1 MNGFPFFISFGR
13 VEGIMSAENC
23 ATTSLA
29 QLDSQMPL
37 WLRHLAP
44 ELLQILLQSG
54 IVRFFSQGHGKPAIR
69 RR

>member
-1 MNGFPFFISFGR
+1 MT
-13 VEGIMSAENC
+13 AANC

-29 QLDSQMPL
+29 QLDSQLPL

-44 ELLQILLQSG
+44 EFLQILLQSW

>member
-1 MNGFPFFISFGR
+1 MNGFPFLLP
-13 VEGIMSAENC
+13 SAGLGEDDRRKLR

-44 ELLQILLQSG
+44 ELL
-54 IVRFFSQGHGKPAIR
+54 
-69 RR
+69 

>member
-1 MNGFPFFISFGR
+1 MSGFPFLFP
-13 VEGIMSAENC
+13 SAGLEEDDRRKLRD
-23 ATTSLA
+23 TTSLA

-44 ELLQILLQSG
+44 ELLQILLQSR
-54 IVRFFSQGHGKPAIR
+54 IVRLFSEGHGKPAIR